1 MTGPAPEIAR
11 LNQEKRAVI
20 LAHTYQ
26 PGEVQDA
33 ADYVGDSY
41 GLSVEATKVAAE
53 TIIFCSGDVD
63 PSSRLLRSQP
73 KLRKCPPFILAFHD
87 CC

>member
-1 MTGPAPEIAR
+1 MNISALRSMPADP
-11 LNQEKRAVI
+11 
-20 LAHTYQ
+20 
-26 PGEVQDA
+26 P
-33 ADYVGDSY
+33 
-41 GLSVEATKVAAE
+41 ATKAANIHQAE